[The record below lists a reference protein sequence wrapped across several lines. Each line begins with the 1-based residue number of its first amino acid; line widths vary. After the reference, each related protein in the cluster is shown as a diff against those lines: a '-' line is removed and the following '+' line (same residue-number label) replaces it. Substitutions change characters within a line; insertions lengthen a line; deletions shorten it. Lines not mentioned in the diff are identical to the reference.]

1 MGKSPRTTN
10 TAATRAR
17 KAMLAVAETVVLSTL
32 MDPKSQERY
41 ERAGRSKRGKPRVL
55 ETYALSG
62 QGSAAVRLQP
72 GSRLL
77 TIEIRHPSFQVDVAS
92 AFDLDHDRLEDPAF
106 IRFEGDDKQ
115 IARIGGRW
123 RRELEE
129 FDDNP
134 WDSLD
139 ALRNLLLVLDQG
151 PSETD
156 APSDLDVV
164 RAMADDLARQFT
176 RTGAI
181 PALGTADEARLAD
194 EPELIRAIVHGMVEA
209 FSSTEANDP
218 VRPAWH
224 MLFVTQLGYLRNAIE
239 RGHDWA
245 PPLIE
250 SCQHMLIE
258 AGQQGA
264 IRPHDFV
271 AIISAFGEARV
282 DIPEAM
288 RFALATTVADDAE
301 PDSADDRNAII
312 SGMMDEMAGAV
323 TDPFHVVSAMSDAA
337 RVLPSEAGTYL
348 AHEFAHSPHQVL
360 RDAAPLLLLSQ
371 AQDTRRAAA
380 TALDQVAR
388 PDTLSPVSLRRMIA
402 IRNWLPNPDR
412 PALDHAIR
420 TARLKGVECAPW
432 PSTDDLLIHATTIDG
447 SGATSLMFT
456 SATGRT
462 GIVAGL
468 LIKLA
473 TGVADAWFDQDVPQ
487 RVMRGMVKEMSQATE
502 TSLVDRPYVDR
513 LLQHAIARNVEI
525 GVPANAELL
534 RVAELVDGAGWQ
546 DRRIDI
552 PSEAAELFA
561 ALPDDRRT
569 EAAIQQ
575 ALRRSASWVRDQA
588 FAETWFLD
596 DPTSRSAVKRVGR
609 LSHEKQLDR
618 LVADLMPAYRADWA
632 ERMVLLAL
640 RAINAHDTRQRA
652 RGPDFVTVAHALASD
667 RTLSEIPLMR
677 EIARLTLL
685 AGGSE

>member
-1 MGKSPRTTN
+1 MGKTPRAPN

-17 KAMLAVAETVVLSTL
+17 QAMLDVAEAVVLSTL
-32 MDPKSQERY
+32 MDPESHERY

-72 GSRLL
+72 GSPLL

-92 AFDLDHDRLEDPAF
+92 AFDVDNDCLDDPAF

-129 FDDNP
+129 FDESP
-134 WDSLD
+134 WEMLDTLRSLFID
-139 ALRNLLLVLDQG
+139 PAEG
-151 PSETD
+151 ASASG
-156 APSDLDVV
+156 APSDQDVV
-164 RAMADDLARQFT
+164 RAMAADLARQVA
-176 RTGAI
+176 RTNA
-181 PALGTADEARLAD
+181 PPTLGTANEARLAE
-194 EPELIRAIVHGMVEA
+194 EPELVRAIVHGMVEA
-209 FSSTEANDP
+209 FSSTDADDP
-218 VRPAWH
+218 IRPAWH
-224 MLFVTQLGYLRNAIE
+224 MLFVTQLGFLRHAIE

-245 PPLIE
+245 RLLIE

-264 IRPHDFV
+264 IRPHDFA

-288 RFALATTVADDAE
+288 RFALATAVADDVE
-301 PDSADDRNAII
+301 PESADERNAII
-312 SGMMDEMAGAV
+312 SDMMDTMAGAV
-323 TDPFHVVSAMSDAA
+323 TDPFHVVSDMSDAT

-371 AQDTRRAAA
+371 TQDTRRAAA
-380 TALDQVAR
+380 TALEQVAR
-388 PDTLSPVSLRRMIA
+388 PDTLSPESLRRMIA
-402 IRNWLPNPDR
+402 IRNWVPNPDR
-412 PALDHAIR
+412 PPLDHAIR

-432 PSTDDLLIHATTIDG
+432 PSTDDLLVHATTIDG

-468 LIKLA
+468 LIKLT
-473 TGVADAWFDQDVPQ
+473 TGVADAWFDSDVPQ
-487 RVMRGMVKEMSQATE
+487 RDLRAMVKEMARATE

-575 ALRRSASWVRDQA
+575 ALRRSAGWVRNQA

-596 DPTSRSAVKRVGR
+596 DPASRSAVKRVVR

-618 LVADLMPAYRADWA
+618 LVAELMPAYRTEWA

-640 RAINAHDTRQRA
+640 RAINAHDTLQRA
-652 RGPDFVTVAHALASD
+652 RGPDFVTVAHALTSD
-667 RTLSEIPLMR
+667 TPLSEIPLMR

-685 AGGSE
+685 AGGSD